1 MSSLA
6 RGQILRGVASFIPCR
21 IEGLIGEGGQGE
33 VYAVDLNGQPF
44 ALKWYNDLVLRIDRG
59 LRQRLQKLVDIGAP
73 SEKFLWPFELLTLPD
88 RSRLGY
94 VMRLRRRGFQSVQA
108 LLSGQAQPAF
118 RILATVGA
126 LLTDAL
132 LALHAKGLAYQDLN
146 AGNVFFDAAT
156 GDIEICDNDNVEVNG
171 APSVMG
177 GVWEF
182 QAPEVVLRQAT
193 PSRDTD
199 LHSLAVMLFRILHL
213 GHPLLGRRELDF
225 TNLSSESALRTLYGS
240 EARFVFDPADDSN
253 RPDPGLHGPVIAHW
267 GLYPQFLRDL
277 FTRAFTQGLHDPH
290 SRVQETEW
298 RRAMASLRDAVMT
311 CPGCGA
317 ESFYD
322 PRRLAA
328 KQKGFPCWRC
338 GGALSAAPPRIGIR
352 RDGARAG
359 EPPLHVVVLEPGA
372 RLFRH
377 HAGGEYDFIDP
388 IGEVSGPPLEI
399 RNLSGKP
406 WRGTH
411 DGRSFDIPPGAA
423 VVVASGLRLRLEHA
437 EGEVKL

>member
-1 MSSLA
+1 MGAWKRAMIHRRLACSRRFNHSCWPSRLSRLIIHGWRHRGRIRARDAVSRVRTMSSLA

-277 FTRAFTQGLHDPH
+277 FTR
-290 SRVQETEW
+290 
-298 RRAMASLRDAVMT
+298 
-311 CPGCGA
+311 
-317 ESFYD
+317 
-322 PRRLAA
+322 
-328 KQKGFPCWRC
+328 
-338 GGALSAAPPRIGIR
+338 
-352 RDGARAG
+352 
-359 EPPLHVVVLEPGA
+359 
-372 RLFRH
+372 
-377 HAGGEYDFIDP
+377 
-388 IGEVSGPPLEI
+388 
-399 RNLSGKP
+399 
-406 WRGTH
+406 
-411 DGRSFDIPPGAA
+411 
-423 VVVASGLRLRLEHA
+423 
-437 EGEVKL
+437 